1 MTASSAP
8 KRLGVMD
15 ILKDDKS
22 VTHGVD
28 EASRHHDVCAILLR
42 QTDCVNCFG
51 STGHGSTLRP
61 LHASVRLHPSCN
73 PGTTALTL
81 LVSSRQ
87 TRLTS
92 AASDVG
98 RHIPD
103 EVHLDSGQ

>member
-1 MTASSAP
+1 MTN
-8 KRLGVMD
+8 RLLTAWMKPRATMMYV
-15 ILKDDKS
+15 L
-22 VTHGVD
+22 
-28 EASRHHDVCAILLR
+28 LLR